1 MVIFLLTSFVKTFKK
16 ITKSKTEVFLYG
28 EIMDKDI
35 IERCLGEHLETVYNS
50 IMNGFEKAIPIIK
63 AGATI
68 YDSTT
73 KSSIIRDFIVKEA
86 QGNFPISSFEKRG
99 KLTLLYIEKVVI
111 RFKKLNK
118 KLLAGNIPTYQSK
131 KFSNQSKLPGFS
143 TPTINLNAG
152 YVLSKDGYSIK
163 GIYLTQ
169 PKNQYENDW
178 NLNIGKFV
186 ENELSIPIPEIQKL
200 TSMTPQTS
208 GIKISAKESAKKIIR
223 KKNVSNE

>member
-1 MVIFLLTSFVKTFKK
+1 
-16 ITKSKTEVFLYG
+16 
-28 EIMDKDI
+28 MDKDI

-63 AGATI
+63 DGATI

-99 KLTLLYIEKVVI
+99 KLTLLYIDKVVI
-111 RFKKLNK
+111 RFKKLNE

-131 KFSNQSKLPGFS
+131 NFSNQSKLPGFS
-143 TPTINLNAG
+143 IPTINLNAG
-152 YVLSKDGYSIK
+152 YVLNRDGYSIR

-169 PKNQYENDW
+169 PKTQYENDW
-178 NLNIGKFV
+178 ILNVGKFV
-186 ENELSIPIPEIQKL
+186 ENNLAIPVPPLQKII
-200 TSMTPQTS
+200 SATPQPN
-208 GIKISAKESAKKIIR
+208 GPKISVKESAKEIIR